1 MAFYAFFSFFR
12 PCHRVY
18 GAAISSEQNV
28 MAHAAHDQVLTALI
42 GGWFG
47 FGQGQIN
54 FGQAVLS
61 ISDNQIKEIM
71 GMYQTVFCVHSGW
84 AWVHACY
91 RYSCFIDFI
100 ACIVSLLLLLK
111 PPLRHGIHNHQRQQ
125 CECVFQK
132 HILQRNNLGQ

>member
-71 GMYQTVFCVHSGW
+71 GMYPNCILRAFWMGMGPCLLPLLVFH
-84 AWVHACY
+84 
-91 RYSCFIDFI
+91 
-100 ACIVSLLLLLK
+100 
-111 PPLRHGIHNHQRQQ
+111 
-125 CECVFQK
+125 
-132 HILQRNNLGQ
+132 